1 MCKDPSYLSGKCIIY
16 LLFLINR
23 SNRTYLT
30 ISNNSKYEMY
40 NWETVERTIITNN
53 IHNVKETIQAFT

>member
-1 MCKDPSYLSGKCIIY
+1 MYKDPSYLSGKCIIY